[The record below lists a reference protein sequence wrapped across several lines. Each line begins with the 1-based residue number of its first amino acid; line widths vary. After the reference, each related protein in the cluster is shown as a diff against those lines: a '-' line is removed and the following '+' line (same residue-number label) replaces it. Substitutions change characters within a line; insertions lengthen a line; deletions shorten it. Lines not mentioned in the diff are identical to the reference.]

1 MASPPSPSLILSL
14 IFLTATHLLHS
25 PSHASPLAPN
35 RLRLQTAVAQSA
47 SAASN
52 GGAGATVQLW
62 CVAKNNAE
70 DSALQS
76 ALDWAC
82 GSGKCDCG
90 PIQAGGPCYDSADL
104 LSTASYAFNDYFLKN
119 GLTEDSCNFNGVAAL
134 TSLNPSH
141 GGCKFPSSLA
151 VNNGSVA
158 GSTILGLSP
167 DSEDI
172 SGGDNVNAGK
182 LCWAFIT
189 FHLLYASLQLH

>member
-1 MASPPSPSLILSL
+1 MAIPPSPSLILSL
-14 IFLTATHLLHS
+14 IFLTTHLLHS
-25 PSHASPLAPN
+25 PSHASTPAPN
-35 RLRLQTAVAQSA
+35 RLHLQTAATQSA

-52 GGAGATVQLW
+52 GGAAATVQLW

-70 DSALQS
+70 DSGLQS

-90 PIQAGGPCYDSADL
+90 PIQSGGPCYDSADL

-167 DSEDI
+167 DI
-172 SGGDNVNAGK
+172 SVGDNVNAVD
-182 LCWAFIT
+182 FM
-189 FHLLYASLQLH
+189 LLSGEF